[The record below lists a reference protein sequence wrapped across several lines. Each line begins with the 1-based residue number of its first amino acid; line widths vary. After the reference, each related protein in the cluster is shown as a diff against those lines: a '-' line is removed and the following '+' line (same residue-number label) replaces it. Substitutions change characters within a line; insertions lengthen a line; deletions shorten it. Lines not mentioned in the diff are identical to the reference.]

1 MKLTWYGH
9 ACFLAETEEG
19 RIVFDPYAPG
29 SVPGCRLPALTADAV
44 LCSHGHKDHN
54 YSDGVTL
61 SGKTPAFSVTFID
74 CCHDDKKGLLRGKNR
89 IAILDAE
96 GLRLVHL
103 GDLGHRLSE
112 KQLAALGKVDVL
124 LLPVGGFYT
133 IDASVAAELAGKV
146 GARVV
151 IPMHYRGEGF
161 GYDVIGPV
169 DEFAERSENVRFFD
183 TNVLE
188 ITDDTP
194 PMTAI
199 LKCPVRS
206 CGNEA

>member
-1 MKLTWYGH
+1 MKLSWYGH
-9 ACFLAETEEG
+9 ACFYLETKEG
-19 RIVFDPYAPG
+19 SAVFDPYAPG
-29 SVPGCRLPALTADAV
+29 SVPGCVLPAAAADAV
-44 LCSHGHKDHN
+44 FCSHGHSDHN
-54 YSDGVTL
+54 DSAGVKL
-61 SGKTPAFSVTFID
+61 SGKTPAFSVSFLD
-74 CCHDDKKGLLRGKNR
+74 CFHDDKKGLLRGKNR
-89 IAILDAE
+89 ITILDAE
-96 GLRLVHL
+96 GLRLVHC

-124 LLPVGGFYT
+124 LLPVGGYYT
-133 IDASVAAELAGKV
+133 IDAPLAAELAGRI

-161 GYDVIGPV
+161 GYDVIGTV
-169 DEFAERSENVRFFD
+169 DAFAALSKNVVSFD

-199 LKCPVRS
+199 LKCPARS
-206 CGNEA
+206 DRER